1 MKQLQLILKKYS
13 CIAANLCKNY
23 LRGLVS
29 PFFNARLY
37 QFLSIVFIGVFVQ
50 PIQIDWSL
58 CIDPLRDFIPNL
70 ESSLYQVK
78 FTKVSNLDIP
88 TVICSY
94 SYSYRSLPGLRICI
108 FIYIFIN
115 LIIIFPLVFIIQ
127 NYIFIILSLLSAI
140 LIKALALN
148 FYNKHFKY
156 YYDYM
161 FAPTGLSSPSDK
173 WKKLVYLVRQI
184 VNNIYKIIKH
194 LLKI

>member
-1 MKQLQLILKKYS
+1 
-13 CIAANLCKNY
+13 
-23 LRGLVS
+23 
-29 PFFNARLY
+29 
-37 QFLSIVFIGVFVQ
+37 VQ

-58 CIDPLRDFIPNL
+58 CIDPLRDFTLNL
-70 ESSLYQVK
+70 ESSLYHVK
-78 FTKVSNLDIP
+78 FTKVLNLDIP
-88 TVICSY
+88 PVIYSY

-115 LIIIFPLVFIIQ
+115 LIIILPLVFIIQ

>member
-1 MKQLQLILKKYS
+1 M
-13 CIAANLCKNY
+13 
-23 LRGLVS
+23 
-29 PFFNARLY
+29 
-37 QFLSIVFIGVFVQ
+37 FVQ

-58 CIDPLRDFIPNL
+58 CIDPLRDFILNL
-70 ESSLYQVK
+70 ELSSPQKLYPK
-78 FTKVSNLDIP
+78 GDLDKIF
-88 TVICSY
+88 IY
-94 SYSYRSLPGLRICI
+94 GYSYRSLLVLRFFISI
-108 FIYIFIN
+108 FIVVIF
-115 LIIIFPLVFIIQ
+115 IFPLVFIIQ

-156 YYDYM
+156 FYDYM
-161 FAPTGLSSPSDK
+161 FAPTGLASPSDK